1 MVVATACFSAMHATV
16 RFAAEGLHP
25 FEVAFFRNLFGL
37 LVIAPVLAARGL
49 GPLRTRRIGLHLV
62 RAGLNVVAMLAF
74 FTALTISPLAQV
86 QSLGFTAP
94 LFATALAALALGERV
109 GASRWVAVVAGFA
122 GALLI
127 VRPGIQAVDA
137 GALLALGSA
146 AVWGGVLLI
155 IKRLAATD
163 SAFTITGY
171 MVLLMT
177 PLSLVPAIPVWVWPD
192 AVQLGW
198 LLACG
203 LLGTVAQMLMT
214 QSLRLA
220 DASAVL
226 PLDFLKVVWGAL
238 IGLALF
244 GELIDGWTWVGAA
257 VIFVGATYLTLS
269 ERGGSAGDR
278 G

>member
-37 LVIAPVLAARGL
+37 LVIVPVLAARGL
-49 GPLRTRRIGLHLV
+49 APLRTERFGLHLL

-74 FTALTISPLAQV
+74 FTALTIAPLAEV

-94 LFATALAALALGERV
+94 LFAAALAALALGERV
-109 GASRWVAVVAGFA
+109 GASRWVAVLAGFA

-127 VRPGIQAVDA
+127 VRPGVQSVDA
-137 GALLALGSA
+137 GAALALGSA

-177 PLSLVPAIPVWVWPD
+177 PLSLLPAIPVWIWPD
-192 AVQLGW
+192 ARQLGW
-198 LLACG
+198 LVACG
-203 LLGTVAQMLMT
+203 MLGTVAQMLMT

-238 IGLALF
+238 IGLYLF

-257 VIFVGATYLTLS
+257 VIFAGATYLTLG
-269 ERGGSAGDR
+269 ERGR
-278 G
+278 